1 MSGHRTTVDQRE
13 LVLRR
18 HLNSIGDVPELT
30 PAEELAAAAV
40 VADGRSAE
48 NELAALAGAPML
60 DLDAIAQLR
69 DRVRHSDMARDHL
82 IASCRPLVVALA
94 RRHQA
99 TAGVTAILL
108 SSGDEALVR
117 AVDRYD
123 PTGGLPF
130 SSFARWWVERAMRD
144 VERNPSGRTPAAD
157 NRTGSGPNG
166 HDGHG
171 VVDTTLLTAL
181 GHLHQDDCRILELR
195 LGLDGGP
202 GLSADAAAMVLGLD
216 ADDASEREEKA
227 LAKLRHPSTP
237 GDLTH
242 LHRL

>member
-18 HLNSIGDVPELT
+18 HLNTIGTVPELT

-60 DLDAIAQLR
+60 DLESIALLR
-69 DRVRHSDMARDHL
+69 DRVRHSDAAREHL
-82 IASCRPLVVALA
+82 IASCRPLVVDLA

-99 TAGVTAILL
+99 TAGVTALLL
-108 SSGDEALVR
+108 SAGDEALVR

-130 SSFARWWVERAMRD
+130 SSFARWWVERAMRE
-144 VERNPSGRTPAAD
+144 VERNPSGRAVSAPGNPAGGSRAD
-157 NRTGSGPNG
+157 S
-166 HDGHG
+166 
-171 VVDTTLLTAL
+171 VVDTALLTAL
-181 GHLHQDDCRILELR
+181 GHLHQEDCRILELR

-202 GLSADAAAMVLGLD
+202 GLSSDDAAMVLGLD
-216 ADDASEREEKA
+216 PDHAVEKEEKA

-237 GDLTH
+237 GDLSH
-242 LHRL
+242 LRRI